1 MSIAIRTSEAPRHAS
16 RHSHPTPSE
25 TAAIPGFRSSSGLL
39 RDPPAQPPLP
49 LAQSRPRAGLKT
61 PQLYVPGTNESQ
73 LEPCHPPSR
82 EDWLCYLRR
91 YPDLRQLFE
100 PDENNTVVS
109 ACSHWADYGR
119 HERRNPYCTDQRDC
133 IDAREAIPDCAGEGT
148 GTGNDAC
155 AKGQAAAQTALQG
168 PLRRRRIVIFTMVK
182 DEADVLESWLH
193 YHASIAGYENLHV
206 IDNLSTDGTEKI
218 LGRMVAQ
225 YGVHVKIASNYRE
238 KGVLITNWM
247 KEVVQEYRLHADDV
261 LLPID
266 IDEFMVRFVRR
277 CEEEHFGRV
286 AGTVLVGDA
295 VRSYIGHLLA
305 VNDSAVFKTNYLI
318 NIVGPEFNSGAD
330 PITAARSAV
339 YATGGSKGFLTVSAL
354 AVVSKCHRMG
364 CYHGNIDHG
373 NHMVGRYGLQNLDTE
388 LCLVHFHERSREQV
402 IRKVINNWYGLGYN
416 DSDAFQPGPKVR
428 QGRHY
433 ADAMKAILSN
443 TTHPWF
449 DAKAGSGP
457 ISVKPLARYIQRLQ
471 TSEMR
476 RPSEHPV
483 PLHSKLDVV

>member
-1 MSIAIRTSEAPRHAS
+1 
-16 RHSHPTPSE
+16 
-25 TAAIPGFRSSSGLL
+25 
-39 RDPPAQPPLP
+39 
-49 LAQSRPRAGLKT
+49 
-61 PQLYVPGTNESQ
+61 
-73 LEPCHPPSR
+73 
-82 EDWLCYLRR
+82 
-91 YPDLRQLFE
+91 
-100 PDENNTVVS
+100 
-109 ACSHWADYGR
+109 
-119 HERRNPYCTDQRDC
+119 
-133 IDAREAIPDCAGEGT
+133 
-148 GTGNDAC
+148 
-155 AKGQAAAQTALQG
+155 
-168 PLRRRRIVIFTMVK
+168 MVK

-225 YGVHVKIASNYRE
+225 YGVHVKLASNYRE

-354 AVVSKCHRMG
+354 AVVSKCHR
-364 CYHGNIDHG
+364 
-373 NHMVGRYGLQNLDTE
+373 T
-388 LCLVHFHERSREQV
+388 
-402 IRKVINNWYGLGYN
+402 
-416 DSDAFQPGPKVR
+416 
-428 QGRHY
+428 
-433 ADAMKAILSN
+433 
-443 TTHPWF
+443 
-449 DAKAGSGP
+449 
-457 ISVKPLARYIQRLQ
+457 
-471 TSEMR
+471 
-476 RPSEHPV
+476 
-483 PLHSKLDVV
+483 DVVLPWQYRPWQPYGRQVWSPKPRHRVVPGALPRTLTRASDPQGDKQLVRSWV